1 MQLNLC
7 IDDQLL
13 ATVPVDPE
21 NWKDEKYLKV
31 LTRILA
37 KKNRKAIS
45 KLRKSPTFYLQV
57 GSKLNLGLN
66 GRKAATLH

>member
-21 NWKDEKYLKV
+21 NWKDQKYLNV
-31 LTRILA
+31 LTKLLA
-37 KKNRKAIS
+37 RKNRKAIT
-45 KLRKSPTFYLQV
+45 KLKKQPTFYLQV
-57 GSKLNLGLN
+57 GSKINLGLN
-66 GRKAATLH
+66 